1 MIQKDMTARNVACE
15 AIVGLVDQGSLYSCG
30 HLSLYTSDATRL
42 TWHNLTAGEGGS
54 AFGVSVDG
62 TSTANTIY
70 DATTIMDGTAARF
83 AFENWDGS
91 SIWSGDVTLV
101 GHGGSL
107 QLESVSLVKD
117 TTVSI
122 ASAIYVVPA

>member
-1 MIQKDMTARNVACE
+1 
-15 AIVGLVDQGSLYSCG
+15 
-30 HLSLYTSDATRL
+30 
-42 TWHNLTAGEGGS
+42 
-54 AFGVSVDG
+54 
-62 TSTANTIY
+62 
-70 DATTIMDGTAARF
+70 MDGTAARF